1 MWLQC
6 FAVYVGVMSAK
17 HPEAIPELMAY
28 MVAVIRACEDFS
40 GLAWIRYDA
49 AYRRQ
54 AAASGNRTWSRINP
68 SLFSLCFTGKAQAA
82 KRCDLCLAASHVTK
96 DCSLSADLDPDLPSR
111 LKAVE
116 SAVVAFAQSGSGGS
130 ERQLKRRPH
139 DDICRVF
146 NEKRCYF
153 RRCRYCHVCLGC
165 TGAHPLIDC
174 PLKQNAG
181 SVRPVSHQQQH
192 PYLPPMHRP
201 VTAECLFQRGL
212 AGSSV
217 KSFLA
222 AIWYSQIAVGLGDP
236 KMAEWPRLGYVV
248 RGFKKKTAGPR
259 SKPRLPITPS
269 ILQKLRLV
277 WNDSPD
283 HFNGRMLWAAACM
296 CFFGFLRSGEVV
308 APGASS
314 FDPSVHLSQGDVA
327 VDSREKPSLV
337 EVKIKASKTDVFRK
351 GVTVTLGATGDML
364 CPVAA
369 VLGYMA
375 EPNPWKGS
383 PPGPFFVFSNG
394 APLTREKLVKE
405 LRSAL
410 GTAGVKADGYAGH
423 FRIAASKGL
432 PDSLI
437 KTLGRWESSAYT
449 LYIRTPQ
456 SVLKKVAK
464 SLVGSDHPS

>member
-1 MWLQC
+1 MAIMPRGRVPVRRFSRVKGRYPYSVRYIYSRLCRGAAAGNIRVLCTWLIDLGSVPPADLLRSVPTIEADKEQVETVGSESNKYTTNLLPVGGSSSKRKASEQGAYVGEALPPVPQKLADRIQAWEFVEMSELLPEFWSQQRTDEKEGANRAGANRRKRPITEINVWLQC

-40 GLAWIRYDA
+40 GLAWVRYDA

-130 ERQLKRRPH
+130 ERQLQRRPH

-153 RRCRYCHVCLGC
+153 RRCRYRHVCLGC

-192 PYLPPMHRP
+192 PYLPPMQP
-201 VTAECLFQRGL
+201 
-212 AGSSV
+212 
-217 KSFLA
+217 
-222 AIWYSQIAVGLGDP
+222 
-236 KMAEWPRLGYVV
+236 PRQQN
-248 RGFKKKTAGPR
+248 
-259 SKPRLPITPS
+259 S
-269 ILQKLRLV
+269 
-277 WNDSPD
+277 
-283 HFNGRMLWAAACM
+283 
-296 CFFGFLRSGEVV
+296 
-308 APGASS
+308 
-314 FDPSVHLSQGDVA
+314 
-327 VDSREKPSLV
+327 
-337 EVKIKASKTDVFRK
+337 
-351 GVTVTLGATGDML
+351 
-364 CPVAA
+364 
-369 VLGYMA
+369 
-375 EPNPWKGS
+375 WKY
-383 PPGPFFVFSNG
+383 P
-394 APLTREKLVKE
+394 
-405 LRSAL
+405 
-410 GTAGVKADGYAGH
+410 
-423 FRIAASKGL
+423 
-432 PDSLI
+432 
-437 KTLGRWESSAYT
+437 
-449 LYIRTPQ
+449 
-456 SVLKKVAK
+456 
-464 SLVGSDHPS
+464 